1 MEMQAISLTAIKT
14 ALNNYLEQKGL
25 YDTAVANLEGLGAKP
40 ALPQYVESNSDYN
53 DAIAARN
60 TWESDKAL
68 YTNQRNS
75 YQNTMNTAADQ
86 VIEIIPPNTWIKIDT
101 VGDGVTGDMWWC
113 GYNTNTEITGYKP
126 VLRTAHQNDEPTPP
140 LTENM

>member
-40 ALPQYVESNSDYN
+40 ALPQYVESNEDYN
-53 DAIAARN
+53 DVITSRN
-60 TWESDKAL
+60 TWESNKTL

-86 VIEIIPPNTWIKIDT
+86 VIEIIPPNVWIKIDT
-101 VGDGVTGDMWWC
+101 VGDGVAGDMWWC
-113 GYNTNTEITGYKP
+113 GYNTASLTPGYKP
-126 VLRTAHQNDEPTPP
+126 TLRTAHQNDEPTPP
-140 LTENM
+140 LTDNM